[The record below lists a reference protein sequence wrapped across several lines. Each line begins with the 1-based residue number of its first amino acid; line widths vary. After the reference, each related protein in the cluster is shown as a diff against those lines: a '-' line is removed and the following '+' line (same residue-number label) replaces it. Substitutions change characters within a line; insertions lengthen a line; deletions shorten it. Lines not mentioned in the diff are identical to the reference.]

1 MSRWKECRVEKSS
14 GKKICRLLNAEIIF
28 SLMALALL
36 FSGVANPQAAVGD
49 IRESMVKIYSVQNS
63 PDYNN
68 PWNMLGPVS
77 VSGSGCIINGHRI
90 LTNAHVIS
98 DQTFIQVRLH
108 GESKKY
114 EAKVVAVSHEADLAL
129 LTVADKEFFNGVAAL
144 KFGTLPEIQ
153 QEAIVYGF
161 PEGGDTLSITRGVIS
176 RTEHIYYAH
185 SLIELLAT
193 QLDAAVNPGN
203 SGGPVMVD
211 DRIVGIVM
219 GTRRDSDNIGYMIP
233 TPIIQHF
240 LADIADGHYDGFP
253 DDGIILQNMENEG
266 LKKMYG
272 FQDGQTGA
280 LIRAIIPG
288 TPADGRLHPGD
299 VILSVEGHPVADDC
313 TVEFRP
319 NERTSLKYYIQ
330 LRHIGD
336 DLRMT
341 ILRRGRENRIRLP
354 LTRAWGNNR
363 LVPMTRYDVSP
374 TYYVYGG
381 LVFCPLTLNYLQ
393 ANDWRPSNLL
403 NYFVNQILNHEGEE
417 VVIITKILPSN
428 INNGY
433 QEFINDRIIEVDGKK
448 ILNLAE
454 LIKIVESNSRDPF
467 IVFKTESGRIIALD
481 RELAQQEHRNILK
494 SYHIASD
501 RSADLEIVSE
511 NNEIADKERA
521 EIMHP
526 DNQAVSI
533 K

>member
-1 MSRWKECRVEKSS
+1 MEKSNGEKS
-14 GKKICRLLNAEIIF
+14 CKLMHFQNILCLVCTVLLLSAVSNAH
-28 SLMALALL
+28 SAKR
-36 FSGVANPQAAVGD
+36 D

-68 PWNMLGPVS
+68 PWNMMGPVAS
-77 VSGSGCIINGHRI
+77 SGSGCVIKGHRI

-108 GESKKY
+108 GKSKKY
-114 EAKVVAVSHEADLAL
+114 EATVVAVSHEADLAL
-129 LTVADKEFFNGVAAL
+129 LTVADKEFFEGAAAL
-144 KFGTLPEIQ
+144 KFGSLPEIQ
-153 QEAIVYGF
+153 QEAVVYGF
-161 PEGGDTLSITRGVIS
+161 PEGGDTLSITKGVIS

-203 SGGPVMVD
+203 SGGPVMID
-211 DRIVGIVM
+211 GRIVGVVM

-233 TPIIQHF
+233 TPIIEHF
-240 LADIADGHYDGFP
+240 LTDIADGRYDGFP
-253 DDGIILQNMENEG
+253 DDGTILQNMENEG

-272 FQDGQTGA
+272 FKDGQTGA
-280 LIRAIIPG
+280 LIRATIPG
-288 TPADGRLHPGD
+288 TPSDGKLHPGD

-313 TVEFRP
+313 TVEFRA

-330 LRHIGD
+330 RRHIGD
-336 DLRMT
+336 DLSMT
-341 ILRRGRENRIRLP
+341 ILRNGRENKVKLP
-354 LTRAWGNNR
+354 LTQAWGNSR
-363 LVPMTRYDVSP
+363 LVPMTRYDVPP

-403 NYFVNQILNHEGEE
+403 NYFVNQLLNREGEE
-417 VVIITKILPSN
+417 VVIITKVLPSN

-433 QEFINDRIIEVDGKK
+433 QEFINDRIVEVDGQK
-448 ILNLAE
+448 ILNLVE
-454 LIKIVESNSRDPF
+454 LIKIIENGPEDPF
-467 IVFKTESGRIIALD
+467 IVLKTESGRIIALD
-481 RELAQQEHRNILK
+481 RDLAQQEHRNILK

-501 RSADLEIVSE
+501 RSADLEIASE
-511 NNEIADKERA
+511 NYDTGNREMA
-521 EIMHP
+521 EIEQP
-526 DNQAVSI
+526 DDQAVSI

>member
-1 MSRWKECRVEKSS
+1 MEKTCAE
-14 GKKICRLLNAEIIF
+14 KICRLLSVKNTLF
-28 SLMALALL
+28 LLSLALL
-36 FSGVANPQAAVGD
+36 LLVVANVQAAKGD
-49 IRESMVKIYSVQNS
+49 LRESMVKIYSVQNS

-77 VSGSGCIINGHRI
+77 VSGSGCIIKDRRI

-98 DQTFIQVRLH
+98 DQTLIQVRLH
-108 GESKKY
+108 GQSRKY

-129 LTVADKEFFNGVAAL
+129 LTVADKEFFKGIPAL
-144 KFGTLPEIQ
+144 KFGSLPEIQ
-153 QEAIVYGF
+153 QEAVVYGF
-161 PEGGDTLSITRGVIS
+161 PEGGDTLSITKGVIS

-203 SGGPVMVD
+203 SGGPVMID
-211 DRIVGIVM
+211 DRIVGVVM
-219 GTRRDSDNIGYMIP
+219 GTRRDADNIGYMIP
-233 TPIIQHF
+233 TPIIEHF
-240 LADIADGHYDGFP
+240 LTDIEDGRYDGFP

-272 FQDGQTGA
+272 FKDGQTGD
-280 LIRAIIPG
+280 LVRATVPG
-288 TPADGRLHPGD
+288 TPSQGKLFPGD

-330 LRHIGD
+330 RCHVGGD
-336 DLRMT
+336 VEMT
-341 ILRRGRENRIRLP
+341 ILRNGRENTIKLP
-354 LTRAWGNNR
+354 LTQAWGNSR
-363 LVPMTRYDVSP
+363 LVPMTRYDVAP

-403 NYFVNQILNHEGEE
+403 NYFVNQIIHREGEE
-417 VVIITKILPSN
+417 VVIITKVLPSN

-433 QEFINDRIIEVDGKK
+433 QEFVNDRIIEVGGRK
-448 ILNLAE
+448 ILNLVE
-454 LIKIVESNSRDPF
+454 LIKIIESDPQEPF

-481 RELAQQEHRNILK
+481 GELAQQEHRNILK

-501 RSADLEIVSE
+501 RSVDLEIAFE
-511 NNEIADKERA
+511 NFDIGGRQRA
-521 EIMHP
+521 EIQQP
-526 DNQAVSI
+526 DDLDVSI